1 MQNILQSMGL
11 SNHKYSFMVISNF
24 ADAGGLDLARR
35 LNIPSQFIPNEHF
48 EERFISFAESYEP
61 DVICLAGFMKILSKS
76 FVNRFRNKI
85 LNIHP
90 SLLPKY
96 KGLKVH
102 ERVVF
107 AKEKETGCTVHIV
120 DEKVDNGRILGQAVV
135 EISQTDNALSVS
147 KKVLKREHELYPI
160 ILKRFLKGKTNF
172 IKI

>member
-1 MQNILQSMGL
+1 M
-11 SNHKYSFMVISNF
+11 
-24 ADAGGLDLARR
+24 
-35 LNIPSQFIPNEHF
+35 
-48 EERFISFAESYEP
+48 
-61 DVICLAGFMKILSKS
+61 
-76 FVNRFRNKI
+76 
-85 LNIHP
+85 NIHP

-120 DEKVDNGRILGQAVV
+120 DEKVDNGKILGQAVV

-160 ILKRFLKGKTNF
+160 VLKRFLKGNTNF